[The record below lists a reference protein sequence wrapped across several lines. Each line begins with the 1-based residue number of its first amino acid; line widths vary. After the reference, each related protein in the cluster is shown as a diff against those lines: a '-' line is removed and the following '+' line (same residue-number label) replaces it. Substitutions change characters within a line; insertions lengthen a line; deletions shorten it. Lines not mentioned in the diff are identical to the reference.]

1 MAEAGYPVETEE
13 IRVFV
18 GMGTI
23 QEHPEHTTAYEADI
37 RRARPLLNLRAT
49 GRDDRSSRVKAAG
62 VSW

>member
-37 RRARPLLNLRAT
+37 RREASAELARYRA
-49 GRDDRSSRVKAAG
+49 G
-62 VSW
+62 